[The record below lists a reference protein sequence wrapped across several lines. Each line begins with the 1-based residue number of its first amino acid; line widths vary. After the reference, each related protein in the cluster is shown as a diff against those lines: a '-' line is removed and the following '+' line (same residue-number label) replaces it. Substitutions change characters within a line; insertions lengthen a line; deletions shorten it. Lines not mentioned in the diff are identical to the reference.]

1 MSLNGDKLLCS
12 LYMVSYINTKLDI
25 YGNHGMSN
33 HGMSMNLSRLDIYSN
48 GNLILI
54 PHFVRRPLSVDDLFK
69 RNSFD
74 NESKTYYKS
83 TITKED
89 LNIILSLCNILPTDL
104 KQLSSINPNIYYEY
118 RNQLIEIEWPN
129 HIPEY
134 RFNKNYK
141 VNCNSYSLRDIINQ
155 IYQIKNNPTLQLSI
169 KNVDKLLCSLY
180 IKKNMFGSHGPQLDT
195 LNIYSNGILILTQ
208 LRPSFVNSA
217 KPIYYKSTITE
228 KHLAVILKL
237 CDSDI
242 LPTDLKQCSHNIN
255 RNYPFIYYEHKNQPI

>member
-104 KQLSSINPNIYYEY
+104 KQLSRIIK
-118 RNQLIEIEWPN
+118 LIVILI
-129 HIPEY
+129 HFVI
-134 RFNKNYK
+134 
-141 VNCNSYSLRDIINQ
+141 LL
-155 IYQIKNNPTLQLSI
+155 IK
-169 KNVDKLLCSLY
+169 Y
-180 IKKNMFGSHGPQLDT
+180 IK
-195 LNIYSNGILILTQ
+195 
-208 LRPSFVNSA
+208 
-217 KPIYYKSTITE
+217 
-228 KHLAVILKL
+228 
-237 CDSDI
+237 
-242 LPTDLKQCSHNIN
+242 
-255 RNYPFIYYEHKNQPI
+255 